1 MKIYFSALC
10 IALVAISCSK
20 ESDGPIGNEQVPV
33 SNVTF
38 TATTGENEPSD
49 SKSYIGATGQSS
61 SILYWSS
68 YDCLG
73 VYSYTAP
80 IGETGGQL
88 SCGAK
93 CAMKKLNNNIADFDG
108 KDGKW
113 NTVTS
118 ENYYFYAYYPELSET
133 VKNQVNGVV
142 SGFSVP
148 SFQIKHFGNYHIC
161 STSEPAAKTA
171 AELSSAASIQMS
183 FVPRTALFTVKAY
196 IAPESS
202 VEKVKISRVKVTF
215 DGTDS
220 NGQAVNVT
228 GDCALNLKDGS
239 LEYTGNGSN
248 FLNISL
254 NDYYARE
261 SYNTATKQ
269 TDRVKTVAFDMVLL
283 PVESFTGNVRFDF
296 MTTESNIS
304 IPSVTKA
311 VEGKSF
317 ISGKRY
323 QSSVTIVPAVVEE
336 TANCYIVNAASTT
349 TINLP
354 VLQGAW
360 GWSEIDKYTGTTT
373 GSNPQFEEWF
383 WDALDGQVT
392 GEVLWSEKGSVTA
405 NCTREGNFL
414 KVNLTGASNGDNAVI
429 AMKDAKGK
437 VLWSWHLWFTDYD
450 PDTITDAASLQVPG
464 GYVHKYQ
471 GTEWSAGGIYENK
484 YIMDRNLG
492 AVMTR
497 FTSPTLPD
505 DLANQTHSGLYYQYG
520 RKDPFRT
527 GKMTTAQGPVTMDQG
542 AMNPTVFYYRKE
554 GSFDWATNT
563 KYVNT
568 DPWAGQ
574 SKTSLPKSAFDP
586 CPKGWR
592 VPVAYKNDK
601 DVVVEVNTW
610 SGFKGT
616 VTGTSGTDSTFVQ
629 RNNGFYYRGT
639 NSGYGG
645 TTSYNAA
652 YPSTGRLSYLNG
664 TLGVTEEVNLW
675 SASPQ
680 PNSKTPKTNLA
691 RYFSAST
698 IAPKAYYGLDTQI
711 EAISRAAGMPV
722 RCIKE

>member
-1 MKIYFSALC
+1 MKKYFSALC

-20 ESDGPIGNEQVPV
+20 ESNGPIGNEQVPV

-49 SKSYIGATGQSS
+49 SKSYIGETGQSS
-61 SILYWSS
+61 SILYWSP

-73 VYSYTAP
+73 VYSYTAR
-80 IGETGGQL
+80 IEEAGQL

-93 CAMKKLNNNIADFDG
+93 CPMKDRDKNIANFDG
-108 KDGKW
+108 KDGIW
-113 NTVTS
+113 NTVPS

-133 VKNQVNGVV
+133 VKTQENGVV
-142 SGFSVP
+142 RGFSVP

-171 AELSSAASIQMS
+171 ADLSSAASIQMN
-183 FVPRTALFTVKAY
+183 FVPRTALFTIKAY

-228 GDCALNLKDGS
+228 GDCTLNLKDGS

-248 FLNISL
+248 FVNISL

-283 PVESFTGNVRFDF
+283 PVEDFTGNVRFDF

-304 IPSVTKA
+304 IPSVTK
-311 VEGKSF
+311 VVKGKSF

-336 TANCYIVNAASTT
+336 TANCYIVNATSTT

-360 GWSEIDKYTGTTT
+360 GWSEIDRYTRTTT
-373 GSNPQFEEWF
+373 GSNPQMFEEWF
-383 WDALDGQVT
+383 WDALDGEVT
-392 GEVLWSEKGSVTA
+392 GEVLWSEKGTVTA
-405 NCTREGNFL
+405 TCTREGNFL
-414 KVNLTGASNGDNAVI
+414 KVDLTGASNGDNAVI

-450 PDTITDAASLQVPG
+450 PDTITNPASLQVTG

-471 GTEWSAGGIYENK
+471 GTEWSAGGIYADK

-492 AVMTR
+492 AKMTGIS
-497 FTSPTLPD
+497 SPGLPS

-527 GKMTTAQGPVTMDQG
+527 GKMTTVKGPVTMDQG
-542 AMNPTVFYYRKE
+542 AMNPTVFYYRE
-554 GSFDWATNT
+554 GAYDWAKNT

-574 SKTSLPKSAFDP
+574 SETSLPKSAFDP

-592 VPVAYKNDK
+592 VPVAYKK
-601 DVVVEVNTW
+601 DVEVNTW
-610 SGFKGT
+610 SGFKGN
-616 VTGTSGTDSTFVQ
+616 VTGTSGTASAFVQ
-629 RNNGFYYRGT
+629 RANGFYYRGT
-639 NSGYGG
+639 NSGYGE
-645 TTSYNAA
+645 TTSNPNNAA

-664 TLGVTEEVNLW
+664 TLGVTNEVNLW

-680 PNSKTPKTNLA
+680 PESEGQTNNA
-691 RYFSAST
+691 RYFSANT
-698 IAPKAYYGLDTQI
+698 KAQGAYDGLDTQI
-711 EAISRAAGMPV
+711 NAISRAAGMPV